1 MRSLSEIEA
10 AIEQLPREEAY
21 KLSDWLQEYLDDAWD
36 QQIAADAKAGR
47 LDKLIQSAK
56 SNIAAN
62 HAKSP
67 DEFLIQN

>member
-10 AIEQLPREEAY
+10 AIEQLPKEEAY

-56 SNIAAN
+56 ANIAAN
-62 HAKSP
+62 HVKP
-67 DEFLIQN
+67 LDEVINNP